1 MANPAKLHRR
11 TVLAGAAALPVV
23 RRAGAESPTVTFA
36 MISPLSGPWA
46 REGELQR
53 GGAEMAIDD
62 INAAG
67 GIKALGGAKVRLVQY
82 DAGDS
87 AEKAKN
93 AAQRMIAQE
102 PDVCGGFGAWL
113 STFTLAVTEVTE
125 RAEIPWF
132 TQSYS
137 DLITGRG
144 FRYIFQSSPTAG
156 IRRRR
161 RCPPFWSWRN
171 IRRASGRS
179 GWRLFRTTLRPR
191 SVS

>member
-1 MANPAKLHRR
+1 MADGATLKRR
-11 TVLAGAAALPVV
+11 ALLAGASVAPAM
-23 RRAGAESPTVTFA
+23 RHACAEPAQVTFA

-53 GGAEMAIDD
+53 GGAEMAVDD
-62 INAAG
+62 LNAAG

-82 DAGDS
+82 DAGDT

-102 PDVCGGFGAWL
+102 PNVSGGFGAWL
-113 STFTLAVTEVTE
+113 STFTLAVSEVTE

-137 DLITGRG
+137 DLITARGFTTSFSPRQPRWIRQRRPFRPFLTLRSAPLVSGRG
-144 FRYIFQSSPTAG
+144 G
-156 IRRRR
+156 
-161 RCPPFWSWRN
+161 
-171 IRRASGRS
+171 
-179 GWRLFRTTLRPR
+179 LR
-191 SVS
+191 

>member
-1 MANPAKLHRR
+1 MSGKAVLRR
-11 TVLAGAAALPVV
+11 RALLTGAATLP
-23 RRAGAESPTVTFA
+23 AIGGARGEPTPVTFA

-102 PDVCGGFGAWL
+102 ANVSGGFGAWL

-132 TQSYS
+132 TQVVFRS
-137 DLITGRG
+137 DHRAG
-144 FRYIFQSSPTAG
+144 FSLCVPVLANG
-156 IRRRR
+156 GG
-161 RCPPFWSWRN
+161 
-171 IRRASGRS
+171 SGREGTADNS
-179 GWRLFRTTLRPR
+179 GPGSAHHRQAAEAGCDHR
-191 SVS
+191 

>member
-1 MANPAKLHRR
+1 MVQQGSLRR
-11 TVLAGAAALPVV
+11 RALLVGAATVPVTGAL
-23 RRAGAESPTVTFA
+23 RAQTTVTFA

-53 GGAEMAIDD
+53 SGAEMAVDD

-102 PDVCGGFGAWL
+102 PDVCGGFGA
-113 STFTLAVTEVTE
+113 SC
-125 RAEIPWF
+125 RPSPW
-132 TQSYS
+132 
-137 DLITGRG
+137 R
-144 FRYIFQSSPTAG
+144 
-156 IRRRR
+156 
-161 RCPPFWSWRN
+161 
-171 IRRASGRS
+171 
-179 GWRLFRTTLRPR
+179 
-191 SVS
+191 